1 MKTKIKTWIS
11 LLLLLGFLTT
21 VLISCT
27 KKEDTPDYATAIA
40 GTYTGTLTV
49 VGTGSATASSTL
61 SKSTET
67 LVDLLVSIGARYTT
81 LSGINV
87 SNPSSN
93 NYTLSYTD
101 ASGSFT
107 GKVQGNILTWT
118 ITDGTSVDTFT
129 GTK

>member
-1 MKTKIKTWIS
+1 MKTKIGTLIS
-11 LLLLLGFLTT
+11 LLLLFGFLTT

-27 KKEDTPDYATAIA
+27 KKEDTPDYATAIS
-40 GTYTGTLTV
+40 GTYTGILTV

-67 LVDLLVSIGARYTT
+67 LVDLLVTIGTSYTS
-81 LSGINV
+81 LGGITV

-93 NYTLSYTD
+93 TYTLLYTD

-107 GKVQGNILTWT
+107 GTVQGNKLSWT
-118 ITDGTSVDTFT
+118 ITAGSTVDTFI